1 MEGGQSLEET
11 HVVTPMFKGKSS
23 ADEGGIDCIWLYIT
37 DLQLMIIYA
46 LRSNRYGYELRRCVV
61 GIGTSRQD

>member
-46 LRSNRYGYELRRCVV
+46 CVQIDTVMSYGVV
-61 GIGTSRQD
+61 L